1 MMHIGHKG
9 GHYLDLS
16 GLCSVFLYDLFS
28 VVFTQALSYKISEFV
43 DTIQGFWAD
52 GILY

>member
-1 MMHIGHKG
+1 MTHIGHKG
-9 GHYLDLS
+9 GQYLDLP
-16 GLCSVFLYDLFS
+16 GLYIVFLFDLLS
-28 VVFTQALSYKISEFV
+28 VVFSQALSYKISEFV